1 MDEKNTAIEQ
11 RLSINEEYYYQLL
24 PLIKSS
30 SKEDYELAFQII
42 ENMNYSENFIY
53 MIFLYKETTK
63 SMKAAWKEVAP
74 KSYMYCEKLK
84 DQYSLNLVGIYNSV
98 KNEIN
103 DEDKLFVQNQFSK
116 SLMNTLHNYGYDFI
130 DDLQIKI
137 KW

>member
-1 MDEKNTAIEQ
+1 
-11 RLSINEEYYYQLL
+11 
-24 PLIKSS
+24 
-30 SKEDYELAFQII
+30 
-42 ENMNYSENFIY
+42 
-53 MIFLYKETTK
+53 
-63 SMKAAWKEVAP
+63 MKAAWKEVAP

-98 KNEIN
+98 KNEIS

-116 SLMNTLHNYGYDFI
+116 SLMNTMHNYGYDFI